1 MNHDILLNKTATI
14 RRCVARIHEE
24 YAGEEDNLFNYTK
37 QDSIILNLQ
46 RACEACLDLAIH
58 IISERN
64 LGVPQSSR
72 DVFDLLFRNG
82 LLDKELNQSI
92 KAMVGFRN
100 IAIHDYQ
107 GVQVEIIQGII
118 EEQLDDFEK
127 FIAAISAS

>member
-1 MNHDILLNKTATI
+1 MNQDILLNKTATI

-24 YAGEEDNLFNYTK
+24 YAGDEDNLFNYTK

-72 DVFDLLFRNG
+72 NAFDLLFRNG
-82 LLDKELNQSI
+82 LLSKELNQSI

-118 EEQLDDFEK
+118 EEQLGDFEQ
-127 FIAAISAS
+127 FITAISA

>member
-1 MNHDILLNKTATI
+1 MNQDILLNKTATI

-24 YAGEEDNLFNYTK
+24 YAGAEDNLFNYTK

-72 DVFDLLFRNG
+72 DAFDLLFRNG
-82 LLDKELNQSI
+82 LLSKELNQSI

-118 EEQLDDFEK
+118 EEQLDDFEQ
-127 FIAAISAS
+127 FITAISA

>member
-1 MNHDILLNKTATI
+1 MNQDILLNKTATI

-24 YAGEEDNLFNYTK
+24 YAGDEDNLFNYTK

-64 LGVPQSSR
+64 LGAPQSSR
-72 DVFDLLFRNG
+72 DAFDLLFRNG
-82 LLDKELNQSI
+82 LLSKELNQSI

-118 EEQLDDFEK
+118 EEQLDDFEQ
-127 FIAAISAS
+127 FIAAISA

>member
-1 MNHDILLNKTATI
+1 MNQDILLNKTATI

-24 YAGEEDNLFNYTK
+24 YAGDEDNLFNYTK

-72 DVFDLLFRNG
+72 DAFDLLFRNG
-82 LLDKELNQSI
+82 LLSKELNQSI

-118 EEQLDDFEK
+118 EEQLDDFEQ
-127 FIAAISAS
+127 FIAAISA

>member
-14 RRCVARIHEE
+14 RRCVARILEE

-82 LLDKELNQSI
+82 ILDKELNQSI

-127 FIAAISAS
+127 FIAAISA

>member
-1 MNHDILLNKTATI
+1 MNQDILLNKTAKI

-24 YAGEEDNLFNYTK
+24 YAGDEDNLFNYTK

-72 DVFDLLFRNG
+72 DAFDLLFRNG
-82 LLDKELNQSI
+82 LLSKELNQSI

-118 EEQLDDFEK
+118 EEQLDDFEQ
-127 FIAAISAS
+127 FITAISA

>member
-1 MNHDILLNKTATI
+1 MNQDILLNKTATI

-24 YAGEEDNLFNYTK
+24 YAGDEDNLFNYTK

-72 DVFDLLFRNG
+72 DAFDLLFRNG
-82 LLDKELNQSI
+82 LLSKELNQSI

-118 EEQLDDFEK
+118 EEQLDDFEQ
-127 FIAAISAS
+127 FIVAISA

>member
-1 MNHDILLNKTATI
+1 MNQDILLNKTATI

-24 YAGEEDNLFNYTK
+24 YAGDEDNLFNYTK

-58 IISERN
+58 LISDRK

-72 DVFDLLFRNG
+72 DAFDLLFRNG

-127 FIAAISAS
+127 FIVQISA

>member
-1 MNHDILLNKTATI
+1 MNQDILLNKTATI

-118 EEQLDDFEK
+118 EEQLDDFER
-127 FIAAISAS
+127 FITAISA

>member
-1 MNHDILLNKTATI
+1 MNQDILLNKTATI

-82 LLDKELNQSI
+82 ILDKELNQSI

>member
-1 MNHDILLNKTATI
+1 MNQDILLNKTATI

-24 YAGEEDNLFNYTK
+24 YAGDEDNLFNYTK

-72 DVFDLLFRNG
+72 DAFDLLFRNR
-82 LLDKELNQSI
+82 LLSKELNQSI

-118 EEQLDDFEK
+118 EEQLDDFEQ
-127 FIAAISAS
+127 FIAAISA

>member
-1 MNHDILLNKTATI
+1 MNQDILLNKTATI
-14 RRCVARIHEE
+14 RRCVARILEE

-82 LLDKELNQSI
+82 ILDKELNQSI